1 MDKAEISRERL
12 EAVLGELVD
21 RKLEETKRAEAAEA
35 KITELRNLVAE
46 LRVELRETSRS
57 LSTAQLRVERL
68 EGDEEALRR
77 ELREAREEI
86 IELRQAF
93 DRADD
98 LAELLVDLVVTA
110 TMSRRPPEVDAAA
123 ARLAIAQAIRA
134 HSLAV
139 PQGAL

>member
-21 RKLEETKRAEAAEA
+21 RKLEETKRADAAEA

-46 LRVELRETSRS
+46 LRVELRENR
-57 LSTAQLRVERL
+57 
-68 EGDEEALRR
+68 EENL
-77 ELREAREEI
+77 ELRE
-86 IELRQAF
+86 AF

-110 TMSRRPPEVDAAA
+110 TMGRRPPEVDAAA
-123 ARLAIAQAIRA
+123 ARLEVARAIRA